1 MNQMDSYKPKSFW
14 QKPEGTTGMVFAVAL
29 LAAIGY
35 GLFILLP
42 YVNFI
47 LSNLIYTIVAGLVL
61 FALIYMILDNKVRT
75 LVWYMYKTLM
85 RTITSW
91 FVTIDP
97 VKILEVYVEH
107 LRSSMEKMNGHIM
120 KLKTEIRKLKD
131 LISKNE
137 KDMDN
142 EFAMAKKAKSAGNE
156 KQASLSVR
164 QAERLKE
171 SNVRLQDLLTKLEG
185 VYNMLM
191 RVHEN
196 ANYILQDTVNEVD
209 LRKREYTALKAG
221 HSAFRSAMSVIR
233 GDSDK
238 MELFNM
244 SMERVAADV
253 STKIGE
259 MERFI
264 ELSSDALD
272 RVDLQNAVFEEEGF
286 KSLEAWEQKS
296 SLLHLEKGSG
306 GTAAAS
312 SKSKYSDLF

>member
-14 QKPEGTTGMVFAVAL
+14 QKPEGTTGSIFAVAL
-29 LAAIGY
+29 LAALGM
-35 GLFILLP
+35 GLYIILPTLIELMQNTIYAILL
-42 YVNFI
+42 
-47 LSNLIYTIVAGLVL
+47 GLVL
-61 FALIYMILDNKVRT
+61 LALVYMILDNKVRT

-131 LISKNE
+131 LITKNE

-142 EFAMAKKAKSAGNE
+142 EFAMAKTAKSASNE

-171 SNVRLQDLLTKLEG
+171 SNKRLQDLLTKMEG

-209 LRKREYTALKAG
+209 LRKREYSALKAG
-221 HSAFRSAMSVIR
+221 HSAFRSAMSVIK
-233 GDSDK
+233 GDTDK
-238 MELFNM
+238 MEIFNM

-296 SLLHLEKGSG
+296 SLLHMGKASNG
-306 GTAAAS
+306 AAVAS